1 LIIKNKKVIL
11 VGLNKTMS
19 KKILLSLFLI
29 THCISIFSQ
38 EKNKIISGQV
48 SDSLGI
54 VKNANIINL
63 KTKQGT
69 FSSDEGLFR
78 IFVSEGD
85 SLKVSSVQ
93 HIPKMIFITKQLIKG
108 KNIQVLLNSNIY
120 TLDTFELKRHDLSG
134 RLGIDTKAVPNNKK
148 DSLLSKV
155 MDFSNINFK
164 QKDQTI
170 DGNIRAKPPVN
181 NTDPNSRFVGA
192 GASVTIPFKDSERL
206 WALRRELAQKR
217 AFPFKILSELGEK
230 FFFDELKIPI
240 EKYFHFLEYC
250 NPLGIEKLHKEGELL
265 EIIKILR
272 TESVSYLIII
282 EE

>member
-1 LIIKNKKVIL
+1 MTN
-11 VGLNKTMS
+11 
-19 KKILLSLFLI
+19 KILFTSFFFI
-29 THCISIFSQ
+29 CIVNSFSQ

-63 KTKQGT
+63 KTNQGT
-69 FSSDEGLFR
+69 FSNDEGLFR

-93 HIPKMIFITKQLIKG
+93 HIPKLFFITKQIIKN
-108 KNIQVLLNSNIY
+108 KNIAVLLKSNIY
-120 TLDTFELKRHDLSG
+120 ILDTFELKRHDLSG

-148 DSLLSKV
+148 DSLLNKV
-155 MDFSNINFK
+155 MDFSNVDFK

-170 DGNIRAKPPVN
+170 DANIKAKPPIN
-181 NTDPNSRFVGA
+181 NTDPNRKFAGA
-192 GASVTIPFKDSERL
+192 GATANIPFKYSERL
-206 WALRRELAQKR
+206 WALRRELALKK
-217 AFPFKILSELGEK
+217 AFPYRILSELGEK
-230 FFFDELKIPI
+230 FFFDELRIPI

-250 NPLGIEKLHKEGELL
+250 NPLGIEDLHKEGKLL

-272 TESVSYLIII
+272 TEGVSYLKIIK
-282 EE
+282 E